1 VWAIGCS
8 AIDDGLCGAT
18 SAPPAIN
25 HKETDT
31 MTITTTTIVGNLTR
45 DPEIRHA
52 RHGQAITSLSVAVN
66 RR

>member
-1 VWAIGCS
+1 
-8 AIDDGLCGAT
+8 
-18 SAPPAIN
+18 
-25 HKETDT
+25 